1 MSEAV
6 DNPSPLNT
14 VPNDSNPLEEIPNA
28 PKSQAEWKSRIAAA
42 PGKDLLKLVQ
52 RDKPR
57 ASRLLSGFR
66 ATPESVKNPVV
77 LSRVAE
83 EAMKQPGF
91 ASELTVLTGTTGSPP
106 APMVGGGGLDRTV
119 KPSSPIESDATADST
134 PPELD
139 ERRLQGVGASPSS
152 TTALKD
158 TRLREQIEKQ
168 RAALKEKEERIAGLE
183 RDAAQAK
190 RDSATLRG
198 ELDTARK
205 AKELAEAESAN
216 LRRRAERE
224 AREKGLGDRGQS
236 KGKVATP
243 PAPTPSSLS
252 PTPFSFPIEEALRR
266 LLRRGKYAA
275 VAEVCKEAIL
285 GGGIKE
291 APAMA
296 RGAVHALFA
305 AALYGLDEAERAA
318 DQDSRAVESFLDAGA
333 VAEAT
338 ESFARL
344 LSQGTLLRSTLA
356 EDATLLRRLVA
367 LAERDNRLPYITAAF
382 LRVRIV
388 SPQGFN
394 LLLGSLHRKVG
405 KRGAEIAA
413 SLSATAKDQSDSG
426 SIGPDEMI
434 SLPGTALPALSPRKL
449 AEAAE
454 TGETRLVLRV
464 RDVLAGMRYS
474 NDAKQAT
481 LADALLSAVGEISR
495 VGVLPYTTAPG
506 FTPRCAIV
514 DASNVARHNPDPLA
528 LDNSPRVA
536 SLLMVRDFLFRRD
549 FFPVML
555 IADATLRFH
564 VDDKAAYLSLVER
577 GIIRETPPGTSADE
591 TLIVES
597 REKDATLITND
608 RLSEWG
614 DAARR
619 VVRLGFTLTPTGV
632 ALLPT

>member
-1 MSEAV
+1 MSESA
-6 DNPSPLNT
+6 DNQSPLDTSPDGTSPQNT
-14 VPNDSNPLEEIPNA
+14 LLPPQ
-28 PKSQAEWKSRIAAA
+28 SQAEWRSRIASA

-91 ASELTVLTGTTGSPP
+91 ASELASLPGSIVVSPLAPGSPGI
-106 APMVGGGGLDRTV
+106 GGRTTAEV
-119 KPSSPIESDATADST
+119 SIIESGV
-134 PPELD
+134 PVPVPLEL
-139 ERRLQGVGASPSS
+139 E
-152 TTALKD
+152 TTAPTTSQKD
-158 TRLREQIEKQ
+158 NRLREQIDKQ
-168 RAALKEKEERIAGLE
+168 RAALKEKEERINALE
-183 RDAAQAK
+183 RDATQAK
-190 RDSATLRG
+190 RDLAALRT

-205 AKELAEAESAN
+205 AKESAEAESAN

-224 AREKGLGDRGQS
+224 AREKG
-236 KGKVATP
+236 KGNREQGTGEAKPVATP
-243 PAPTPSSLS
+243 SSPIPYPLS
-252 PTPFSFPIEEALRR
+252 PVPYSLPIEEALRR
-266 LLRRGKYAA
+266 LLRRGKYVA
-275 VAEVCKEAIL
+275 VAEVCKEAIM
-285 GGGIKE
+285 GGGIRE
-291 APAMA
+291 SPAMA
-296 RGAVHALFA
+296 RGAVYALYA
-305 AALYGLDEAERAA
+305 AALYGSDEAERAA

-333 VAEAT
+333 VVEAT

-344 LSQGTLLRSTLA
+344 LSQATLLRSTLA
-356 EDATLLRRLVA
+356 DDATLLRRLVA
-367 LAERDNRLPYITAAF
+367 LAERDNKLPHITAAF

-394 LLLGSLHRKVG
+394 LLLGSLQRKVG

-413 SLSATAKDQSDSG
+413 SLSATARDQSDASG
-426 SIGPDEMI
+426 IGPDEMI
-434 SLPGTALPALSPRKL
+434 SLPGTALPPLSPRKL
-449 AEAAE
+449 ADAAE
-454 TGETRLVLRV
+454 TGESRLVLRV

-474 NDAKQAT
+474 SDTKQAT

-495 VGVLPYTTAPG
+495 IGVLPYTTAPG
-506 FTPRCAIV
+506 FTPRCVIV

-528 LDNSPRVA
+528 MDNSPRVA

-549 FFPVML
+549 FFPVL
-555 IADATLRFH
+555 LVADATLRFH

-591 TLIVES
+591 TLIAEA
-597 REKDATLITND
+597 RERDATLITND

-619 VVRLGFTLTPTGV
+619 IVRLGFTLTPTGV